1 MRLSLRAEQYIKN
14 LSLKHGAIHISQRTA
29 RTPVGSI
36 QMLILSMTIY
46 LAKRMKP
53 YCARWPP
60 PREMLVAEVSN

>member
-1 MRLSLRAEQYIKN
+1 MRLSLRAVQYIKN

-29 RTPVGSI
+29 VGSI

-53 YCARWPP
+53 YNARWPP
-60 PREMLVAEVSN
+60 PREMLVAEVSNW